1 MSNKHIKDL
10 FSQTTI
16 YGVGLLANKAI
27 SFVLLPL
34 YTYYFS
40 PAELGAYNI
49 VQSIWLFVILFYLYG
64 QETSFI
70 KIFIDGKDVNEKTE
84 VYSTTLIM
92 LTATS
97 LIFSALFYFLA
108 EPISGLLN
116 FEDPV
121 KGVKYLKILSLLL
134 FTDTMFRFPLLL
146 LRAELKANK
155 YLLLTLLSLLINVVL
170 NFVLIIYY
178 RIGVEAIFYSYIISV
193 VVTFLAGL
201 VMTKSYFSLNFSFK
215 RAKQLIQY
223 GNKFI
228 LVGVFILLI
237 DVSDRFFLK
246 YFFNE
251 GVVGIY
257 SANYRLASVMSL
269 LIAAFRFS
277 WTPYFLNLEKNPE
290 NKKIISQIFTYLVL
304 TGLFLFLAFALF
316 TEPIVKLPLGKFSL
330 LDPRYQS
337 GLVIIPYVLLAYLF
351 SGLYSA
357 LSVASFY
364 ANKTKELLFVS
375 ALGFLINTVLNFVL
389 ISNYGILG
397 ASVSTMV
404 TYFFMMV
411 YIYSRSQKIYKIDF
425 ELRKIFS
432 LFLFSLIIYLLSVVL
447 KQQVNEVYFIVIS
460 TFILAFFLI
469 FAKIIKALNVSTIKS
484 VLIRRV

>member
-70 KIFIDGKDVNEKTE
+70 KIFIDGKNDEEKAE

-92 LTATS
+92 LSVTS
-97 LIFSALFYFLA
+97 LLFSGLFYFLA
-108 EPISGLLN
+108 GPITNLLH

-155 YLLLTLLSLLINVVL
+155 YLLLTILSLCVNVVL
-170 NFVLIIYY
+170 NFVLIINYHY
-178 RIGVEAIFYSYIISV
+178 GVEAIFYSYIASV
-193 VVTFLAGL
+193 VVTFIAGL
-201 VMTKSYFSLNFSFK
+201 LMTRKYFGLKFSFE
-215 RAKQLIQY
+215 RAKQMVQY

-228 LVGVFILLI
+228 FVGAFILLI

-251 GVVGIY
+251 EVVGIY

-290 NKKIISQIFTYLVL
+290 NKKIISQIFTYLVF

-316 TEPIVKLPLGKFSL
+316 TEPIVKLSFGKFSL

-337 GLVIIPYVLLAYLF
+337 GLIIIPYVLLAYLF

-364 ANKTKELLFVS
+364 ANKTKELFYVS
-375 ALGFLINTVLNFVL
+375 ALGLLINTVCNFVL
-389 ISNYGILG
+389 ITKYGILG

-404 TYFFMMV
+404 TYFFMMI

-432 LFLFSLIIYLLSVVL
+432 LFIFTLIIYVLSVIV
-447 KQQVNEVYFIVIS
+447 KQTVNEVYFIIIS
-460 TFILAFFLI
+460 IIILTFFLI
-469 FAKIIKALNVSTIKS
+469 FSKIIKIYKISTVKS
-484 VLIRRV
+484 ILTRQT

>member
-70 KIFIDGKDVNEKTE
+70 KIFIDGKNEEEKTE

-92 LTATS
+92 LSVTS
-97 LIFSALFYFLA
+97 LVFSGIFYFLA
-108 EPISGLLN
+108 GPISNLLN

-155 YLLLTLLSLLINVVL
+155 YLMLTLLSLIVNVVL
-170 NFVLIIYY
+170 NFVLILNYHY
-178 RIGVEAIFYSYIISV
+178 GVEAIFYSYIISV
-193 VVTFLAGL
+193 AVTFIAGL
-201 VMTKSYFSLNFSFK
+201 LMTRKYFRLKFSPV
-215 RAKQLIQY
+215 RAKQMVEY

-228 LVGVFILLI
+228 FVGAFILLI

-251 GVVGIY
+251 EVVGIY

-290 NKKIISQIFTYLVL
+290 NKKIISQIFTYLVFM
-304 TGLFLFLAFALF
+304 GLFLFLGFALF
-316 TEPIVKLPLGKFSL
+316 TEPVVKLSFGKFSL
-330 LDPRYQS
+330 LDVRYQS
-337 GLVIIPYVLLAYLF
+337 GLIIIPYVLLAYLF

-364 ANKTKELLFVS
+364 ANKTKELFFVS
-375 ALGFLINTVLNFVL
+375 AIGLLINTVCNFIL

-397 ASVSTMV
+397 ASISTMV

-411 YIYSRSQKIYKIDF
+411 YIYFRSQKIYKIDF
-425 ELRKIFS
+425 ELHKLILLFIFT
-432 LFLFSLIIYLLSVVL
+432 LIIYTLSVIT
-447 KQQVNEVYFIVIS
+447 KQYLSETYFIIIS
-460 TFILAFFLI
+460 ILFLIFFLI
-469 FAKIIKALNVSTIKS
+469 ISKIFRVIDVSTIKS
-484 VLIRRV
+484 ILMR

>member
-1 MSNKHIKDL
+1 MSNRHIKDL

-16 YGVGLLANKAI
+16 YGVGLLANKTI
-27 SFVLLPL
+27 SFILLPL

-70 KIFIDGKDVNEKTE
+70 KLFIDGKNEGDKEE

-92 LTATS
+92 LSVTS
-97 LIFSALFYFLA
+97 LIFSSVFFFLA
-108 EPISGLLN
+108 EPISRLVH

-121 KGVKYLKILSLLL
+121 KGVKYLKILSVLL

-155 YLLLTLLSLLINVVL
+155 YLLLTLLSLAVNVLL
-170 NFVLIIYY
+170 NFVLILKYNY
-178 RIGVEAIFYSYIISV
+178 GVEAIFYSYIASV
-193 VVTFLAGL
+193 VVTFAAGIL
-201 VMTKSYFSLNFSFK
+201 MTRKYFGFKFSYE
-215 RAKQLIQY
+215 RAKQMVKY

-228 LVGVFILLI
+228 FIGAFILLI

-246 YFFNE
+246 YFYNE
-251 GVVGIY
+251 EVVGIY

-290 NKKIISQIFTYLVL
+290 NKKIISQIFTYLVFA
-304 TGLFLFLAFALF
+304 GLFLFLGFVLF
-316 TEPIVKLPLGKFSL
+316 TEPIVKMLFGKFSL
-330 LDPRYQS
+330 LDIRYQS
-337 GLVIIPYVLLAYLF
+337 GLIILPYILLAYLF

-364 ANKTKELLFVS
+364 ANKTRELFFVS
-375 ALGFLINTVLNFVL
+375 AVGLLINTICNIVL

-397 ASVSTMV
+397 ASISTMV

-411 YIYSRSQKIYKIDF
+411 YIYFRSQKIYKIEF

-432 LFLFSLIIYLLSVVL
+432 LFTFTLVIFFISVFLKQYLTEAYFIIISVIFLIIFLVFSKL
-447 KQQVNEVYFIVIS
+447 FRVIDIS
-460 TFILAFFLI
+460 A
-469 FAKIIKALNVSTIKS
+469 IKS
-484 VLIRRV
+484 ILTRQA

>member
-16 YGVGLLANKAI
+16 YGVGLIANKAI

-70 KIFIDGKDVNEKTE
+70 KIFIDGKNEEEKTE

-92 LTATS
+92 LSVTS
-97 LIFSALFYFLA
+97 LLFSGIFYFLA
-108 EPISGLLN
+108 EPISKLLH
-116 FEDPV
+116 FEDSV
-121 KGVKYLKILSLLL
+121 KGIKYLKVLSLLL
-134 FTDTMFRFPLLL
+134 FADTMFRFPLLL

-155 YLLLTLLSLLINVVL
+155 YLLLTLLSLFVNVLL
-170 NFVLIIYY
+170 NFVLIINY
-178 RIGVEAIFYSYIISV
+178 RFGVEAIFYSYIVSV
-193 VVTFLAGL
+193 VVTFVAGL
-201 VMTKSYFSLNFSFK
+201 IMTRKYFTIKFSLE
-215 RAKQLIQY
+215 RAKQMVQY

-228 LVGVFILLI
+228 FVGAFILLI

-251 GVVGIY
+251 EVVGIY

-290 NKKIISQIFTYLVL
+290 NKKIISQIFTYLVF

-316 TEPIVKLPLGKFSL
+316 TEPIVKLSFGKFSL
-330 LDPRYQS
+330 LDQRYQS
-337 GLVIIPYVLLAYLF
+337 GLIIIPYVLLAYLF

-364 ANKTKELLFVS
+364 ANKTRELFFVS
-375 ALGFLINTVLNFVL
+375 ASGLLVNTVCNFIL
-389 ISNYGILG
+389 ISRYQILG
-397 ASVSTMV
+397 ASISTMV
-404 TYFFMMV
+404 TYLFMMI
-411 YIYSRSQKIYKIDF
+411 YIYSRSQMIYKIDF

-432 LFLFSLIIYLLSVVL
+432 LFVFTLMIYIISVIV
-447 KQQVNEVYFIVIS
+447 KQIVNEVYFIVIS
-460 TFILAFFLI
+460 IIILTFFLI
-469 FAKIIKALNVSTIKS
+469 FSKIIKVFNINTIKS
-484 VLIRRV
+484 ILTRHV

>member
-16 YGVGLLANKAI
+16 YGVGLLANKTI

-70 KIFIDGKDVNEKTE
+70 KLFIDSKNEDDKAE

-92 LTATS
+92 LTVTS
-97 LIFSALFYFLA
+97 LIFSAVFYFLA
-108 EPISGLLN
+108 EPVSKLLN

-121 KGVKYLKILSLLL
+121 KGVTYLKILSVLL
-134 FTDTMFRFPLLL
+134 FTDTLFRFPLLL
-146 LRAELKANK
+146 LRAKLLANK
-155 YLLLTLLSLLINVVL
+155 YLLLTVLSLLVNVIL
-170 NFVLIIYY
+170 NFVLILNYHY
-178 RIGVEAIFYSYIISV
+178 GVEAIFYSYIISV
-193 VVTFLAGL
+193 VVTFVAGL
-201 VMTKSYFSLNFSFK
+201 LMTKKYFSLKFSME
-215 RAKQLIQY
+215 RAKQMVKY

-228 LVGVFILLI
+228 FVGAFILLI

-251 GVVGIY
+251 EVVGIY
-257 SANYRLASVMSL
+257 SSNYRLASVMSL

-290 NKKIISQIFTYLVL
+290 NKKIISQIFTYLVFA
-304 TGLFLFLAFALF
+304 GLFLFLAFALF
-316 TEPIVKLPLGKFSL
+316 TEPVVKLSFGKFSL
-330 LDPRYQS
+330 LDVRYQS
-337 GLVIIPYVLLAYLF
+337 GLIIIPYVLLAYLF

-364 ANKTKELLFVS
+364 ANKTKELFFVS
-375 ALGFLINTVLNFVL
+375 AVGLIINTICNFVL

-397 ASVSTMV
+397 ASISTMV
-404 TYFFMMV
+404 TYLFMMI
-411 YIYSRSQKIYKIDF
+411 YIYFRSQKIYKIDF

-432 LFLFSLIIYLLSVVL
+432 LFIFTLIIFVLSIIV
-447 KQQVNEVYFIVIS
+447 KQHLSESYFLIIS
-460 TFILAFFLI
+460 ILFLTFFLI
-469 FAKIIKALNVSTIKS
+469 FSKIFRVIDISTIKS
-484 VLIRRV
+484 ILTRQT

>member
-1 MSNKHIKDL
+1 LSNKHIKDL

-16 YGVGLLANKAI
+16 YGVGLLANKTI

-40 PAELGAYNI
+40 PSELGAYNI

-70 KIFIDGKDVNEKTE
+70 KLFIDSKNEDDKAE

-92 LTATS
+92 LTVTS
-97 LIFSALFYFLA
+97 LIFSGVFYFLA
-108 EPISGLLN
+108 EPVSKLLN

-121 KGVKYLKILSLLL
+121 KGVKYLKILSVLL
-134 FTDTMFRFPLLL
+134 FTDTLFRFPLLL
-146 LRAELKANK
+146 LRAKLMANK
-155 YLLLTLLSLLINVVL
+155 YLLLTLLSLFVNVIL
-170 NFVLIIYY
+170 NFILILNYHY
-178 RIGVEAIFYSYIISV
+178 GVEAIFYSYIISV
-193 VVTFLAGL
+193 AVTFIAGFF
-201 VMTKSYFSLNFSFK
+201 MTKKYFSLKFSMV
-215 RAKQLIQY
+215 RAKQMVKY

-228 LVGVFILLI
+228 FVGAFILLI

-251 GVVGIY
+251 EVVGIY

-290 NKKIISQIFTYLVL
+290 NKKIISQIFTYLVFA
-304 TGLFLFLAFALF
+304 GLFLFLAFALF
-316 TEPIVKLPLGKFSL
+316 TEPVVKLSFGKFSL
-330 LDPRYQS
+330 LDVRYQS
-337 GLVIIPYVLLAYLF
+337 GLIIIPYILLAYLF

-364 ANKTKELLFVS
+364 ANKTKELFFAS
-375 ALGFLINTVLNFVL
+375 AVGLLINTICNFVL

-397 ASVSTMV
+397 ASISTMV
-404 TYFFMMV
+404 TYLFMMI
-411 YIYSRSQKIYKIDF
+411 YIYFRSQRIYKIDF
-425 ELRKIFS
+425 ELRKIFP
-432 LFLFSLIIYLLSVVL
+432 LFIFTLIIY
-447 KQQVNEVYFIVIS
+447 VIS
-460 TFILAFFLI
+460 IIIKQHLSESYFLMISIVFLTFFLI
-469 FAKIIKALNVSTIKS
+469 FSKIFRVIDISTIKS
-484 VLIRRV
+484 ILTRQT